1 MALQGPH
8 QVAKQS
14 SRTVLLLARASL
26 YSSGL
31 FPQWSASRYRQGAP
45 LAGVAAGRASG
56 SGSKHVRL
64 EVVDGHLGRSVVKL
78 AGVRV
83 EGWSAEIASQRGLE
97 G

>member
-14 SRTVLLLARASL
+14 RRTVSFWAMASL

-31 FPQWSASRYRQGAP
+31 FSAVSIRVQPVRPARG
-45 LAGVAAGRASG
+45 GGG
-56 SGSKHVRL
+56 SGNKHVRL

-78 AGVRV
+78 ADILVK
-83 EGWSAEIASQRGLE
+83 GWSAEIASQRGLD